1 MAGSECGRWWW
12 LHGTVLR
19 DLLALSSSSHIWA
32 AYPAY
37 DCPTPLTI
45 AHHIA
50 GAFANATSRQA
61 VLQNRTMSPLLQA
74 RTKLLAQVIV
84 FILAMKRVFD
94 QLAAI
99 FEQIRAKLPA
109 ST

>member
-1 MAGSECGRWWW
+1 MARSERGRWWW
-12 LHGTVLR
+12 LHGAVLR

-37 DCPTPLTI
+37 DCPTPLAV

-50 GAFANATSRQA
+50 GAFADATSRQA
-61 VLQNRTMSPLLQA
+61 ALQDMSPLVQS
-74 RTKLLAQVIV
+74 RTKLLTEVIV
-84 FILAMKRVFD
+84 FILAMKRMSD
-94 QLAAI
+94 ELAAI
-99 FEQIRAKLPA
+99 FKQIRAKLPA

>member
-37 DCPTPLTI
+37 DCPTPLAV
-45 AHHIA
+45 AHHVA
-50 GAFANATSRQA
+50 GAFSNTPSRQA
-61 VLQNRTMSPLLQA
+61 ALQDMLPLLQSRA
-74 RTKLLAQVIV
+74 KLLTEVIV
-84 FILAMKRVFD
+84 FILAMKRMFD